1 MELYCKKA
9 FHHFKVGDK
18 IPDVPNNVGMHLVS
32 AELASQSKPKAKKTK
47 KKANAST
54 K

>member
-1 MELYCKKA
+1 MELYCKKD
-9 FHHFKVGDK
+9 FQQFKVGDK
-18 IPDVPNNVGMHLVS
+18 LPNVQNNVGMQLV
-32 AELASQSKPKAKKTK
+32 AAGLASQSKPKTKTK